1 MIAAKLYFWFHRIIY
16 CLLLIGFIHANASA
30 FNWLK
35 DPDEAFQ
42 QAKDSGKPMM
52 MYFYHPFS
60 LREDNKIL
68 SNALVQR
75 YSDKLIA
82 VQINIDSRGE
92 VADRFDVHSFPA
104 VLFFDGKEREII
116 SLRYEAEKLLR
127 TRLVQRIK
135 RAIASVD
142 EFALLESQIDTM
154 KDNPQFLFQYGIG
167 LRDRG
172 QFKEADSYFQRVTD
186 NPASSEE
193 LKSKTKTA
201 FLSMLILQATK
212 HLYGHRYDRAIEIL
226 QRLVDKVDEP
236 LIVYQSQY
244 LLGTAYWEA
253 GDKKKAESELKKLAR
268 NKKSEPFASMAGRF
282 LEEKKGGKR

>member
-1 MIAAKLYFWFHRIIY
+1 MITAKSYFRFQRFIY

-30 FNWLK
+30 FNWLE
-35 DPDEAFQ
+35 DPDEGFQ
-42 QAKDSGKPMM
+42 QAKGEGKPVM
-52 MYFYHPFS
+52 MYLYHPFS
-60 LREDNKIL
+60 LREDNKIFT
-68 SNALVQR
+68 NALVQR

-92 VADRFDVHSFPA
+92 IADRFDVHSFPA
-104 VLFFDGKEREII
+104 VLFFDDKEREII
-116 SLRYEAEKLLR
+116 SLRYESEKLLR

-135 RAIASVD
+135 QTIANMD
-142 EFALLESQIDTM
+142 KFILLESQIETM
-154 KDNPQFLFQYGIG
+154 KDNPQFLYQYGKG

-172 QFKEADSYFQRVTD
+172 LYKEADSYFQRITD
-186 NPASSEE
+186 NPEATEE
-193 LKSKTKTA
+193 LKQKTKIA
-201 FLSMLILQATK
+201 FLSMLILQATQ
-212 HLYGHRYDRAIEIL
+212 HLYGQRYDQAIEIL

-236 LIVYQSQY
+236 SIVYQSQY

-282 LEEKKGGKR
+282 LEEKKGDKR